1 LADTSS
7 SGKPVS
13 VGMRASADSGSEAE
27 SAVSRLRVTAV
38 VPARYGSSRFPGKP
52 LVPIAGKPMIV
63 HVIERAAAA
72 RDAGVLDRVLV
83 ATDDERIAR
92 VVEAAGFEA
101 QLTSKE
107 HRTGTDRL
115 AEVAATLDADLL
127 CNIQGDEPLIDVET
141 IRALIEPLR
150 RDPQVVMGTLKT
162 ELDRPEDR
170 FDRNRGKVVVD
181 GQDRA
186 LTFTRLPI
194 VDDVPAD
201 RDYFNRALVERL
213 HAEAPLHV
221 YSDIGL
227 YAYRREF
234 LLTFAGLSQG
244 SFERAESLEQLR
256 ALEHGYTIAVPT
268 VAHRA
273 LEVDTPEDLA
283 RVEEALRSES

>member
-1 LADTSS
+1 MPSDS
-7 SGKPVS
+7 
-13 VGMRASADSGSEAE
+13 AS
-27 SAVSRLRVTAV
+27 LRVTAI

-52 LVPIAGKPMIV
+52 LVQIAGKPMIV

-72 RDAGVLDRVLV
+72 RDAGILRRVLV

-101 QLTSKE
+101 RLTSKD

-115 AEVAATLDADLL
+115 AEVAATLDDDVV
-127 CNIQGDEPLIDVET
+127 CNIQGDEPLIDVAT
-141 IRALIEPLR
+141 IAALLRPLR
-150 RDPQVVMGTLKT
+150 EDPDVAMGTLKT

-181 GQDRA
+181 AQDRA

-194 VDDVPAD
+194 VDDVPPD
-201 RDYFNRALVERL
+201 RDYFNREQVERL
-213 HAEAPLHV
+213 HRAAPLHV
-221 YSDIGL
+221 YSDIGI
-227 YAYRREF
+227 YAYRRPF
-234 LLTFAGLSQG
+234 LLEFARLPQG
-244 SFERAESLEQLR
+244 RFEQAESLEQLR
-256 ALEHGYTIAVPT
+256 ALEHGHGIAVPS

-283 RVEEALRSES
+283 RVEEALRGES